1 MDEWPG
7 ISYQELNDL
16 QMRDLDQEKRKAIL
30 AEMSELVINEDHS
43 NPYLFWANHHHA
55 VNTQDPELP
64 HDDPGQ
70 SLGAPL
76 VRPFLLGDSEI

>member
-16 QMRDLDQEKRKAIL
+16 QMRELDQEKRKAIL

-43 NPYLFWANHHHA
+43 NPYLFRANHHHA
-55 VNTQDPELP
+55 VNTQDP
-64 HDDPGQ
+64 GQ
-70 SLGAPL
+70 GLGAPL